1 MARGRTRRTVAARL
15 DTRKGQNGTL
25 GALAGAS
32 QAALP
37 AGGERILTSREAR
50 AFLRIGRTKLH
61 ELTRSQRLPAY
72 RIGDGKTSSLRYRMS
87 DLLAWLLDRRV

>member
-1 MARGRTRRTVAARL
+1 LARGRTKRTVAAHL
-15 DTRKGQNGTL
+15 DTQAGQSGTP
-25 GALAGAS
+25 GTILARAS
-32 QAALP
+32 QTAP
-37 AGGERILTSREAR
+37 PPGEHILTSREAR

-61 ELTRSQRLPAY
+61 ELTRNQHIPAY